1 VKTPDK
7 LLRHLERRDVT
18 ELALISGRLPCVKIG
33 SSFDPVDDEAPT
45 PDDILA
51 LLMTVGGSRY
61 VDTLGPVPKQWTSR
75 LGGVGIVAISAVVP
89 RDGDVQARF
98 SVAARDERARPATLP
113 RRPPSDRAPAMKDG
127 RDARDGRKSKPP
139 PAPFGAPS
147 RPVRTP
153 SFGVPLKHDSL
164 PPPAPNSAIDK
175 QPRRAGTP
183 PLAFPPP
190 ARVPT
195 PAPGVADPPRDRG
208 AQAQAAGA
216 PLWEFPKRP
225 RPSAADHSVRPSSP
239 GMARVGRSGTKPMGD
254 VTPVSPRPA
263 DAKAAADALREL
275 ESHLRTARSAHATD
289 LHVISGRPL
298 LLRVAGDLKG
308 KGDPLPPRDVERMLM
323 GCLPERLVGT
333 FEELGSCDFSLDM
346 GPLGRFRVNVGRQ
359 QGGYK
364 GTIRVIPREV
374 PTLEMLGLPS
384 AIGPAT
390 KHHQGLI
397 IVTGPTG
404 HGKTS
409 TLAAIVDILNQGTTA
424 HIITVEDPVE
434 YVHPKKKA
442 LISQREVG
450 THTQSFANALKGS
463 LREDPDVIVVGEL
476 RDTETVRM
484 AVSAAETGHLVIG
497 TMNTPSASKTI
508 DRLIDL
514 FPPADQPQVR
524 ISLASGLR
532 LIVGQRLVP
541 SVDHSRLHAAAEL
554 LPGSVP
560 LSALIREGK
569 TFQIPSLQQ
578 RSKAL
583 GIIRLDDSL
592 AALVQARLVALDVA
606 KSYAEAPAELD
617 ALIASRGNAGAA
629 GMRGKA

>member
-1 VKTPDK
+1 VKSPDK

-33 SSFDPVDDEAPT
+33 AAFDPVDEEAPT
-45 PDDILA
+45 GDDILA

-75 LGGVGIVAISAVVP
+75 VAGVGIVAISAVVP

-98 SVAARDERARPATLP
+98 SVAARDDRGRPPTMP
-113 RRPPSDRAPAMKDG
+113 RRASDRAPAPK
-127 RDARDGRKSKPP
+127 DAREGRKSKPP
-139 PAPFGAPS
+139 QSPFASPGRA
-147 RPVRTP
+147 VRTP

-164 PPPAPNSAIDK
+164 PPPAATSAVDR
-175 QPRRAGTP
+175 QPRRPEPAAP
-183 PLAFPPP
+183 VFPPP
-190 ARVPT
+190 PRVPT
-195 PAPGVADPPRDRG
+195 PEPRERPHGAAAPV
-208 AQAQAAGA
+208 
-216 PLWEFPKRP
+216 WEFPKRP
-225 RPSAADHSVRPSSP
+225 RPVPENAKPPSNRPAEGARALADA
-239 GMARVGRSGTKPMGD
+239 ARVGRPSTKPMGD
-254 VTPVSPRPA
+254 VSPVTPRPKTA
-263 DAKAAADALREL
+263 EAIRDL
-275 ESHLRTARSAHATD
+275 EPLLRTARSMHATD
-289 LHVISGRPL
+289 LHLISGRPL
-298 LLRVAGDLKG
+298 LLRIAGDLKT
-308 KGDPLPPRDVERMLM
+308 KGDPLPVRDVYRMLM
-323 GCLPERLVGT
+323 GCLPERLEPT
-333 FEELGSCDFSLDM
+333 FEELGSCDFALDL
-346 GPLGRFRVNVGRQ
+346 GPLGRFRVNVARQ
-359 QGGYK
+359 QTGLK
-364 GTIRVIPREV
+364 GTIRVVPRDV

-397 IVTGPTG
+397 VVTGPTG

-409 TLAAIVDILNQGTTA
+409 TLAAIIDILNQGTTA
-424 HIITVEDPVE
+424 HIITVEDPIE

-442 LISQREVG
+442 LVSQREVG
-450 THTQSFANALKGS
+450 THTQSFASALKGS

-497 TMNTPSASKTI
+497 TMNTPSAAKTI

-524 ISLASGLR
+524 TSLASGLR

-541 SVDHSRLHAAAEL
+541 SVDSSRLHAAAEL

-592 AALVQARLVALDVA
+592 AGLVQARLVSADVA
-606 KSYAEAPAELD
+606 RSFAESPAELD
-617 ALIASRGNAGAA
+617 ALVASRGNAGGASPVRRA
-629 GMRGKA
+629 